1 MIEVGAAAAVAAVL
15 MDDVHYGQR
24 DLGMFFD
31 SGGKMSIIDTGNT
44 SIQIPYSQFQKLKL
58 YMTDQDPS
66 ITTYEYAGNS
76 ILRSSKSCVD
86 LESIYSNLQFMLQY
100 T

>member
-1 MIEVGAAAAVAAVL
+1 MSFGFIDDDVVKGGMDGFVYFSNIGVDCWAVL

-44 SIQIPYSQFQKLKL
+44 SIQIPYS
-58 YMTDQDPS
+58 
-66 ITTYEYAGNS
+66 
-76 ILRSSKSCVD
+76 
-86 LESIYSNLQFMLQY
+86 
-100 T
+100 